1 MDVFVGNLPDT
12 ITANVLEKL
21 LSPFDRA
28 VQIKLHRHQDKDGLA
43 GCYAVCTFSSPRPAH
58 KAIKKLNGYTLFSRM
73 LTVREYFYR
82 SYSNER
88 RALGWRDRPWQ
99 GVERRGVERRRGTTL
114 SRKAD
119 MFLEESA
126 PAPVEQEEK
135 ERIVISGYRD
145 LATKFT

>member
-21 LSPFDRA
+21 FSPFDRQ
-28 VQIKLHRHQDKDGLA
+28 VQIKLHRHQDKEGRA
-43 GCYAVCTFSSPRPAH
+43 GCYGVCTFSSSRQAQ
-58 KAIKKLNGYTLFSRM
+58 KAIKKLNGYNLFSHT
-73 LTVREYFYR
+73 LTVREFFYR

-99 GVERRGVERRRGTTL
+99 GVERRGLERRRGTAL

-126 PAPVEQEEK
+126 PAPVAQEEK